1 MLINE
6 FIKPIK
12 DKKLKALYQI
22 LIEHLSSIK
31 NTETMDQL
39 KQIEKDVLAFLNG
52 YTNEHKSYKQ
62 LRKSFKEYPS
72 IHLKLLYNFIQY
84 KANYLNN
91 PMIRSLDNYYKY
103 AHEQSIL
110 GFTLY
115 ILNNQPK
122 EHYESIMTLSR
133 IDVCSDL
140 LLNADIYLQ
149 KGRIHF
155 PKQFIDDYGI
165 SLDLNGHFLKNT
177 AYIQMY
183 EYLFFKMKQDIDK
196 LNIYLELVYPD
207 LKEILAH
214 YLKELVHTLTQLRD
228 QYLKKLKST

>member
-12 DKKLKALYQI
+12 DKKLRALYQI
-22 LIEHLSSIK
+22 LIEHLSFIK
-31 NTETMDQL
+31 NIETMDLL
-39 KQIEKDVLAFLNG
+39 KQTEKDVLAFLNG

-62 LRKSFKEYPS
+62 LRKSFKEYPL
-72 IHLKLLYNFIQY
+72 IHLKLLYSFIQY
-84 KANYLNN
+84 KVNYLSN

-103 AHEQSIL
+103 AHEQSII

-140 LLNADIYLQ
+140 LLNADLYLQ
-149 KGRIHF
+149 KGLIHF

-165 SLDLNGHFLKNT
+165 SLDLNGYFLKNT

-183 EYLFFKMKQDIDK
+183 EYLFFKIKQDIEK
-196 LNIYLELVYPD
+196 LNIYLELIYPD
-207 LKEILAH
+207 LKEIFTN
-214 YLKELVHTLTQLRD
+214 YLTQLVHTLTQLRD
-228 QYLKKLKST
+228 KYLSKIKS